1 MDSLVKSRPNHYE
14 LLGLTPAATDEDIRR
29 AFAREISPLR
39 PRPFGSLAQL
49 GVAHE
54 TLRDPVKRRAYD
66 ISIGLPEPAQPAPL
80 AGWQYSG
87 PVRVSRLSQAAAD
100 SQVATEPKADVQE
113 EIEPAADAPQQA
125 FVAEDLSTAEP
136 ELHVEPKPGLR
147 PDIDPDR
154 GPEPQ
159 PDWNPARPAP
169 MQQRLLPLEEDGSGE
184 WKRPLMIGGA
194 IFLAVGIMGVIAG
207 VWASKDVESKVPASP
222 PLIEAPAEAHPVT
235 STLPPAAD
243 PATQQQPA
251 QPARTAAP
259 KASRAS
265 PEVKRVPAVAERAED
280 VPEIPSEKV
289 AAIVAPPDETPASM
303 PLSNATVA
311 RTIGRIGYS
320 CGEVTSTSTVDGQP
334 GVFKVTCTSGQSYKA
349 APVRGRYRFS
359 RWAGR

>member
-14 LLGLTPAATDEDIRR
+14 LLGLTPAATDEEIRQ

-39 PRPFGSLAQL
+39 PRPFGSLAHL

-66 ISIGLPEPAQPAPL
+66 ISLGLPEPAKPAPL

-100 SQVATEPKADVQE
+100 SQVATEPKADIE
-113 EIEPAADAPQQA
+113 EGLEPPADEQKLRVEPDDAP
-125 FVAEDLSTAEP
+125 TAHIREYP
-136 ELHVEPKPGLR
+136 R
-147 PDIDPDR
+147 PD
-154 GPEPQ
+154 PQ
-159 PDWNPARPAP
+159 PDWIPARPAP
-169 MQQRLLPLEEDGSGE
+169 IQQRILPLEDEESGE

-194 IFLAVGIMGVIAG
+194 IFLAVGVIGVMAG
-207 VWASKDVESKVPASP
+207 VWASNDVESKVPSNTP
-222 PLIEAPAEAHPVT
+222 SIEAPAEAHAVT
-235 STLPPAAD
+235 SALPPPTEPIA
-243 PATQQQPA
+243 QQPT
-251 QPARTAAP
+251 RSAAP
-259 KASRAS
+259 KADRDS
-265 PEVKRVPAVAERAED
+265 PVAKRVPAAEERAED
-280 VPEIPSEKV
+280 VPEIPSEQV
-289 AAIVAPPDETPASM
+289 AALVAPSAEAPASM

-320 CGEVTSTSTVDGQP
+320 CGEVASTSAVEGSP